1 MGSMKAKKVALKVI
15 ESIGKKKQPTMGQII
30 RDVGYAPT
38 TSLNP
43 QQVTTTKAYQDTVEP
58 FLNKLIKERDRII
71 KAMSEK
77 ELDEV
82 AYNHLTDAMDKAT
95 KNIQLLSGG
104 DTEKQNITI
113 NIDGDANN
121 RYVKPTS
128 NTEDS
133 GTIKS

>member
-30 RDVGYAPT
+30 REVGYAPT

-43 QQVTTTKAYQDTVEP
+43 QQVTATKEYQDTVEP
-58 FLNKLIKERDRII
+58 FVNKLIKERERII

-104 DTEKQNITI
+104 KTE
-113 NIDGDANN
+113 
-121 RYVKPTS
+121 S
-128 NTEDS
+128 NEMI
-133 GTIKS
+133 IKWQ